1 MGHHAPSLRKSI
13 ITQIFRCI
21 FVQIASLTFSR
32 NGSTMS
38 TTKRKEVVK
47 MTVEELITALLKM
60 PMDAEIVTSYSV
72 EDDDGE
78 EYIIEDSPIFI
89 KKVIKKFGFN

>member
-1 MGHHAPSLRKSI
+1 
-13 ITQIFRCI
+13 
-21 FVQIASLTFSR
+21 
-32 NGSTMS
+32 
-38 TTKRKEVVK
+38 